1 MPIYQ
6 RKVRKGSI
14 MSNGFVM
21 ITGAS
26 SGIGREFAR
35 QLARKG
41 YSLILVARR
50 GKRLEKLAQELVKY
64 GCQTE
69 IITADL
75 SQPKECVRVMKE
87 TKENESSASD
97 KNDVIK

>member
-1 MPIYQ
+1 MKYA
-6 RKVRKGSI
+6 
-14 MSNGFVM
+14 M

-69 IITADL
+69 IIAAVQSVQEVRLLTSLRPL
-75 SQPKECVRVMKE
+75 SSPLLLL
-87 TKENESSASD
+87 
-97 KNDVIK
+97 

>member
-1 MPIYQ
+1 MKYA
-6 RKVRKGSI
+6 
-14 MSNGFVM
+14 M

-35 QLARKG
+35 QLAKKG

-69 IITADL
+69 IIAADL

-87 TKENESSASD
+87 TKEFP
-97 KNDVIK
+97 IKIFINNAGFGACGDFTDTDAATEL

>member
-1 MPIYQ
+1 MKYA
-6 RKVRKGSI
+6 
-14 MSNGFVM
+14 M

-50 GKRLEKLAQELVKY
+50 GKRLEKLAQELVNMDAK
-64 GCQTE
+64 QKS
-69 IITADL
+69 
-75 SQPKECVRVMKE
+75 SQRISPSR
-87 TKENESSASD
+87 
-97 KNDVIK
+97 KNVCA

>member
-1 MPIYQ
+1 MKYA
-6 RKVRKGSI
+6 
-14 MSNGFVM
+14 M

-50 GKRLEKLAQELVKY
+50 EIRLRKIAEELY
-64 GCQTE
+64 
-69 IITADL
+69 
-75 SQPKECVRVMKE
+75 
-87 TKENESSASD
+87 
-97 KNDVIK
+97 KN

>member
-1 MPIYQ
+1 MKYA
-6 RKVRKGSI
+6 
-14 MSNGFVM
+14 M

-64 GCQTE
+64 RSGSFPAERMC
-69 IITADL
+69 A
-75 SQPKECVRVMKE
+75 R
-87 TKENESSASD
+87 NEGNERISD
-97 KNDVIK
+97 

>member
-1 MPIYQ
+1 MKYA
-6 RKVRKGSI
+6 
-14 MSNGFVM
+14 M

-69 IITADL
+69 ITVGAFRLRAPRCLTRL
-75 SQPKECVRVMKE
+75 S
-87 TKENESSASD
+87 
-97 KNDVIK
+97 